1 MPVGRHAKRV
11 SSETQREEKMSRQWV
26 GFLTVCVVVLSLT
39 VSARAQVTT
48 GTIVGTVQEQS
59 GAVIPGARVTVTNI
73 EKGTSLVFT
82 TDQNGYYNAPFLIP
96 GTYQVRVAKSGFQ
109 TAVRS
114 GIVLQVDQQ
123 VKVDFSLTLGEVTQT
138 ISVTAAPPLVES
150 QSSSLGQVINRA
162 PVEELPLNGRN
173 FAQLVWLSPGVTTG
187 QIGENLSGAS
197 TFNPRAA
204 SDFNALGSQANANAW
219 LVDGI
224 EDNEETFNTVMVQP
238 SVESIQEFKVL
249 TGTYSAEF
257 GRGAGV
263 VSVSTRSGTNEF
275 HGSAMDFLRNTALNA
290 RNYFAAPTAPKPP
303 FIRNQFEA
311 TLGGPVLIPK
321 LYNGRNHTFVF
332 LDYYGERQIQGLSF
346 VNSVP
351 TAAARGGDFSQYS
364 GSKGPITIY
373 NPLTTQVVNGQIVRQ
388 PFPGNVIPPSLING
402 VGLRV
407 ASLYPLPNAPGNFNN
422 YLDTAD
428 RTIND
433 NGGNIRVD
441 HNFGQKDTMFAR
453 FSYEKYALVAPQGQ
467 SACCLPSNPSQVQQF
482 DLGPYVAGV
491 QDTTL
496 AAQGLAFNET
506 HIFQSNVVN
515 EFRAGYVRTNP
526 YSTQSDIGHH
536 TATAL
541 GIQNINVTRF
551 TTGIP
556 NINVQDFTGLSG
568 GPAFL
573 PANPKETDE
582 QLEDV
587 VSWITG
593 RHQLKF
599 GFRGVNKD
607 FQPFTNTNT
616 RGSLNFN
623 DNFTN
628 DPVTNTGG
636 SGIAT
641 LLLGFSTSGSR
652 GFLVTPYYLRDDEY
666 AAFVQD
672 DWKVNSRLTLNLGV
686 RYDIFTAPTEERDRY
701 VNFDPSND
709 ILIYAA
715 VNGTSRS
722 GNVQTRYKNVQP
734 RIGFAYELTGKTVI
748 RGGYGISYFPLMP
761 SGSNFLGQQVPYTIS
776 QNYNPPVFPLASQM
790 ASVPTIAD
798 PFGPPVAV
806 QPFTT
811 AQLNAANPLGL
822 GWAFANQTPYM
833 ETYNFDVQR
842 QLTSTMLLE
851 VAYAGSR
858 GIHLQEGY
866 NMNEVQPGSGSLASR
881 RLIQPLSNVATINY
895 YFPGNMSNYNS
906 LQVKLQKNI
915 SHGLQFL
922 ASYTYAKSLD
932 YAGSSA
938 SGGGAVG
945 NPQTYT
951 DRKAG
956 YGPSGFDI
964 THRFVGSWV
973 YLLPFGQGQRFAASN
988 AFVSRVVGGWEL
1000 DGISTLESGFPF
1012 SLTLNQGVNHGA
1024 PSWPNRICSGTLAN
1038 PDPSRWYNTACFVAP
1053 PPDTYGNV
1061 ARGVLRGPSL
1071 VDFDVSLA
1079 KNTKIRERFTLQF
1092 RADAFNL
1099 FNTPSFSVAGINT
1112 AIGSP
1117 TAGRIT
1123 STNIDNR
1130 EFQLALKLL
1139 F

>member
-1 MPVGRHAKRV
+1 MNRYAMRFVIIAALICLLPVAV
-11 SSETQREEKMSRQWV
+11 
-26 GFLTVCVVVLSLT
+26 
-39 VSARAQVTT
+39 RAQVTT
-48 GTIVGTVQEQS
+48 GTISGTVEEQS
-59 GAVIPGARVTVTNI
+59 GAVVPGATVTITNT
-73 EKGTSLVFT
+73 EKGTSAVYQ
-82 TDQNGYYNAPFLIP
+82 TDQHGYYNAPFLIP
-96 GTYQVRVAKSGFQ
+96 GAYAVKVEKSGFRTQ
-109 TAVRS
+109 VHS
-114 GIVLQVDQQ
+114 GVILHVDQQ
-123 VKVDFSLTLGEVTQT
+123 ARVDFSLTLGEVTQT
-138 ISVTAAPPLVES
+138 INVTAAPPLVES

-162 PVEELPLNGRN
+162 PVESLPLNGRN
-173 FAQLVWLSPGVTTG
+173 FAQLVWLSPGITTG

-224 EDNEETFNTVMVQP
+224 EDNEETFNTVMIQP

-290 RNYFAAPTAPKPP
+290 RNYFTAPTAPNPP

-311 TLGGPVLIPK
+311 TFGGPVLIPK
-321 LYNGRNHTFVF
+321 IYNGRNHTFIF
-332 LDYYGERQIQGLSF
+332 LDYYGERQIQALSF

-351 TAAARGGDFSQYS
+351 TSLVRSGDFSQYS
-364 GSKGPITIY
+364 GSKGPLTIY
-373 NPLTTQVVNGQIVRQ
+373 NPFTTQAVSGQTVRQ
-388 PFPGNVIPPSLING
+388 AFANNTIPSGMINP

-407 ASLYPLPNAPGNFNN
+407 VSLYPLPNAPGNFNN

-433 NGGNIRVD
+433 NGGNVRVD
-441 HNFGQKDTMFAR
+441 HTFSAKDTMFAR
-453 FSYEKYALVAPQGQ
+453 WSYEKYALIAPQGQ
-467 SACCLPSNPSQVQQF
+467 SACCLPSNPAQAKQF
-482 DLGPYVAGV
+482 DLGPWVAGV
-491 QDTTL
+491 QDTSL

-506 HIFQSNVVN
+506 HIFASNIVN

-526 YSTQSDIGHH
+526 YSTQSDIGHNA
-536 TATAL
+536 ATGL
-541 GIQNINVTRF
+541 GIQNINLTSF

-556 NINVQDFTGLSG
+556 NITVQDFTGLSG

-573 PANPKETDE
+573 PANPMETDE
-582 QLEDV
+582 QIEDV
-587 VSWITG
+587 ISWIKG

-607 FQPFTNTNT
+607 FKPYTNTNT
-616 RGSLNFN
+616 RGTLNFN

-628 DPVTNTGG
+628 DPVTATGG

-641 LLLGFSTSGSR
+641 LLLGYSTSGSR
-652 GFLVTPYYLRDDEY
+652 GFLVTPYYLRVTES
-666 AAFVQD
+666 AAFAED

-686 RYDIFTAPTEERDRY
+686 RWDLFTPPSEEYDRY
-701 VNFDPSND
+701 TNYDPATYQ
-709 ILIYAA
+709 LIYAGIG
-715 VNGTSRS
+715 GTTED
-722 GNVQTRYKNVQP
+722 GNVQTRYGNFQP
-734 RIGFAYELTGKTVI
+734 RLGFAYDPIGNGKTVI
-748 RGGYGISYFPLMP
+748 RGGFGISYFPLNP
-761 SGSNFLGQQVPYTIS
+761 SGSNFLGQNVPYTVS
-776 QNYNPPVFPLASQM
+776 QNYSPATYPLASQM
-790 ASVPTIAD
+790 TSVPTIND
-798 PFGPPVAV
+798 PFGPAVAV
-806 QPFTT
+806 QPFGT
-811 AQLNAANPLGL
+811 APLNAANPLVAS
-822 GWAFANQTPYM
+822 WAFANQTPYM
-833 ETYNFDVQR
+833 ETYNLDVQR
-842 QLTSTMLLE
+842 QLTPTMLVE
-851 VAYAGSR
+851 VAYGGSR

-866 NMNEVQPGSGSLASR
+866 NVNEVQPGPGSLASR
-881 RLIQPLSNVATINY
+881 RLIQPLSGVSTINY

-906 LQVKLQKNI
+906 LQVKLQKNV

-932 YAGSSA
+932 YAGTSA

-964 THRFVGSWV
+964 TQRFVGSWV
-973 YLLPFGQGQRFAASN
+973 YLLPFGQGQRFGASN
-988 AFVSRVVGGWEL
+988 AFESRVLGGWEF
-1000 DGISTLESGFPF
+1000 DGISTLETGFPF
-1012 SLTLNQGVNHGA
+1012 TVTLNQGVNNGA
-1024 PSWPNRICSGTLAN
+1024 PSWPNRICSGTLSNA
-1038 PDPSRWYNTACFVAP
+1038 DPSRWYNSACFAAP
-1053 PPDTYGNV
+1053 APNTYGNS
-1061 ARGVLRGPSL
+1061 ARGVLRGPGL
-1071 VDFDVSLA
+1071 VDFDVSLV
-1079 KNTKIRERFTLQF
+1079 KNTRLKERLNLQF
-1092 RADAFNL
+1092 RADAFNVL
-1099 FNTPSFSVAGINT
+1099 NTPSFSVAGINT
-1112 AIGSP
+1112 SIGSP

-1130 EFQLALKLL
+1130 EFQLALKLV

>member
-1 MPVGRHAKRV
+1 MNR
-11 SSETQREEKMSRQWV
+11 QRIT
-26 GFLTVCVVVLSLT
+26 FITAIAVVLSLT
-39 VSARAQVTT
+39 IPAGAQVTT
-48 GTIVGTVQEQS
+48 GTIVGTIEEQS
-59 GAVIPGARVTVTNI
+59 GAVVPGATVTVTNT
-73 EKGTSLVFT
+73 EKGTSAVYQ

-96 GTYQVRVAKSGFQ
+96 GTYAVKVEKSGFRTQ
-109 TAVRS
+109 VRS

-123 VKVDFSLTLGEVTQT
+123 ARVDFALTLGEVTQT
-138 ISVTAAPPLVES
+138 INVTAAPPLVES

-162 PVEELPLNGRN
+162 PIEDLPLNGRN

-187 QIGENLSGAS
+187 QVGENLSGAS

-204 SDFNALGSQANANAW
+204 SDFNALGSQAGANAW

-249 TGTYSAEF
+249 TGTYSAQF

-263 VSVSTRSGTNEF
+263 VSVSTRSGTNEI
-275 HGSAMDFLRNTALNA
+275 HGSAMDFLRNTVLNA
-290 RNYFAAPTAPKPP
+290 RNYFAVPNQPNPP

-311 TLGGPVLIPK
+311 TLGGPVIIPK
-321 LYNGRNHTFVF
+321 VYNGRDHTFIF

-351 TAAARGGDFSQYS
+351 TSLARSGDFSQYT

-373 NPLTTQVVNGQIVRQ
+373 NPFTTQVVNGQTVRQ
-388 PFPGNVIPPSLING
+388 PFSGNVIPPGLINPI
-402 VGLRV
+402 GLRV
-407 ASLYPLPNAPGNFNN
+407 VSLYPLPNAPGNFNN

-433 NGGNIRVD
+433 NGGNVRVD
-441 HNFGQKDTMFAR
+441 HTFSAKDTMFTR
-453 FSYEKYALVAPQGQ
+453 FSYEKYALIAPQGQ
-467 SACCLPSNPSQVQQF
+467 SACCLPSNPAQAKQF

-506 HIFQSNVVN
+506 HIFASNIVN
-515 EFRAGYVRTNP
+515 EFRAGYARTNP
-526 YSTQSDIGHH
+526 FSTQSDFGLDS
-536 TATAL
+536 ATAL

-551 TTGIP
+551 ATGIP
-556 NINVQDFTGLSG
+556 NITIQDFTGFSG

-582 QLEDV
+582 QLEDA
-587 VSWITG
+587 VSWIKG

-599 GFRGVNKD
+599 GFRGVHKD

-636 SGIAT
+636 SGVAT

-652 GFLVTPYYLRDDEY
+652 GFLTTPYYLTVNEL
-666 AAFVQD
+666 AAYLED

-686 RYDIFTAPTEERDRY
+686 RWDLFTPPAELQNRYTNYDPATY
-701 VNFDPSND
+701 Q
-709 ILIYAA
+709 LIYAGIGGSTA
-715 VNGTSRS
+715 AGD
-722 GNVQTRYKNVQP
+722 VQTRYADFQP
-734 RIGFAYELTGKTVI
+734 RIGFAYELTGNGKTVL
-748 RGGYGISYFPLMP
+748 RGGFGTSYFPLNP
-761 SGSNFLGQQVPYTIS
+761 SGSSFLGQNVPWTVS
-776 QNYNPPVFPLASQM
+776 QNYSPPVYPLASQM
-790 ASVPTIAD
+790 SSVPMIAD
-798 PFGPPVAV
+798 PFGPAVAV

-811 AQLNAANPLGL
+811 SGLNAANPLVAS
-822 GWAFANQTPYM
+822 WAFANQTPYM
-833 ETYNFDVQR
+833 ESYNLDVQH
-842 QLTSTMLLE
+842 QLTPTMLVE
-851 VAYAGSR
+851 AAYAGSR

-866 NMNEVQPGSGSLASR
+866 NINQVQPGPGSLASR
-881 RLIQPLSNVATINY
+881 RLIQPLSSVATINY

-906 LQVKLQKNI
+906 LQLKLQKNI

-922 ASYTYAKSLD
+922 ASYTWSKSLD
-932 YAGSSA
+932 YAGSTA

-964 THRFVGSWV
+964 TNRFVGSWV

-988 AFVSRVVGGWEL
+988 AFLSRVAGGWEF

-1012 SLTLNQGVNHGA
+1012 TVTLNQGVNNGA
-1024 PSWPNRICSGTLAN
+1024 PSWPNRVCSGVLSS
-1038 PDPSRWYNTACFVAP
+1038 PDPSRWYNSDCFVAP
-1053 PPDTYGNV
+1053 APNTYGNV
-1061 ARGVLRGPSL
+1061 ARGVLRGPGL
-1071 VDFDVSLA
+1071 VDFDVSLV
-1079 KNTKIRERFTLQF
+1079 KNTKIRERLNLQF
-1092 RADAFNL
+1092 RADAFNVL
-1099 FNTPSFSVAGINT
+1099 NTPSFSVSGINT
-1112 AIGSP
+1112 SIGSP

-1130 EFQLALKLL
+1130 EFQLALKLT